1 MINLNFEE
9 KKIAAENWFK
19 NLRNSICAEFEKIEY
34 LKSKKKKF
42 LKKITGKL
50 EEIQKAVVLSH

>member
-34 LKSKKKKF
+34 LKSKKKNF
-42 LKKITGKL
+42 LKKIAGKL
-50 EEIQKAVVLSH
+50 EEIQKAVALSH